1 MKHIEQMSKRY
12 TLLSFLC
19 VYGMYALVAVSSI
32 LFAKYKVVPQIP
44 GVSIDIQ
51 FLIDGF
57 MTVISAM
64 LMVHFASQRDV
75 ILSCTTSVL
84 LVVALIAIFGLLLVT
99 AADYRTVV
107 LMTLF
112 FLIVMGFDI
121 IIVILNTIKSNFES
135 TTWVIILAC
144 IVFGTLVL
152 CYFRLHVGIYYMVL
166 CVLCELLSIIYLRDC
181 VSKVYDGIYQN
192 LSNNSYKLSTVICII
207 LEEISDLWI
216 ELIWLPFMC
225 IPMIKERFGK

>member
-1 MKHIEQMSKRY
+1 MKDIERLSRRY
-12 TLLSFLC
+12 TLLSFLN
-19 VYGMYALVAVSSI
+19 VYGIYVLIAVSSI
-32 LFAKYKVVPQIP
+32 LFAKYGFVPQIP

-57 MTVISAM
+57 VTVIFAM
-64 LMVHFASQRDV
+64 LMAHFTSQRDV

-84 LVVALIAIFGLLLVT
+84 LVLALIAIFGLLLVT

-112 FLIVMGFDI
+112 FLLVMGFDI
-121 IIVILNTIKSNFES
+121 IIVILNTIKSNLES
-135 TTWVIILAC
+135 TAWVIILAC
-144 IVFGTLVL
+144 LVFGTLIL

-192 LSNNSYKLSTVICII
+192 LSNNSHKLSIVTCII

-216 ELIWLPFMC
+216 ELIWLPFMV
-225 IPMIKERFGK
+225 IPKIKQRFG